1 MTQRIKVVV
10 RPKPLAKD
18 CKFFYNQSLR
28 HMPALTISTVRSPW
42 PSQVKKIT
50 IFSHAIILLEH
61 SHFRKYFHQMHLSKK
76 FMNNVDFLSYKTCW
90 KVTMEQF
97 LLMVRQV
104 AEKLTPLWEA
114 NNTWSA
120 RLTLRK
126 KI

>member
-1 MTQRIKVVV
+1 
-10 RPKPLAKD
+10 
-18 CKFFYNQSLR
+18 
-28 HMPALTISTVRSPW
+28 
-42 PSQVKKIT
+42 
-50 IFSHAIILLEH
+50 
-61 SHFRKYFHQMHLSKK
+61 MHLSKK